1 MYVDSEDVNNARVV
15 LVLFLHTH
23 ISCPWIYHVVQNP
36 ITDWLLKKG
45 KYTDQSIART
55 WTQLLVKMN
64 IQAGM
69 VQGSLAMA
77 MTMGNAIFSR
87 I

>member
-1 MYVDSEDVNNARVV
+1 MYVDSEDVNNERVV

-23 ISCPWIYHVVQNP
+23 LCVPGY
-36 ITDWLLKKG
+36 ITWFKIPLFDWLLKKG

-64 IQAGM
+64 TARDGT
-69 VQGSLAMA
+69 GEPRLWL
-77 MTMGNAIFSR
+77 
-87 I
+87 